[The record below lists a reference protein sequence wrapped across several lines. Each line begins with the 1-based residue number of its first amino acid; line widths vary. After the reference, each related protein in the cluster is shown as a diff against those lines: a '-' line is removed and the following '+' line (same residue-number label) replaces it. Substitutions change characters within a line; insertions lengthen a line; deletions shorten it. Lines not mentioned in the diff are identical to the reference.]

1 MTQLDAQDVRVAD
14 ILGDMLG
21 NTEFTFEDCV
31 AVFCRHLAN
40 TLQLPCDVTGIEDF
54 RWEEFY
60 VVGPGDKKE
69 YENLRR
75 NQPSYEDIFEL
86 LAVEKEAYSEW
97 MMFGSQDLAAH
108 VRRKS
113 DGKEFYLGLAEI
125 ETVDKESKNYQLID
139 DYAVWFVN
147 NR

>member
-69 YENLRR
+69 HEKLRR

-97 MMFGSQDLAAH
+97 MMFGSEDLAALTSEENQME
-108 VRRKS
+108 RSSISALLKS
-113 DGKEFYLGLAEI
+113 RLSI
-125 ETVDKESKNYQLID
+125 KNQKTT
-139 DYAVWFVN
+139 N
-147 NR
+147 